1 MFEKTGYLLTVDGS
15 GGHLVQLQGLRNY
28 HVPPPTIIGPTS
40 HFIISSVPEVEIV
53 DVGYECHHDIES
65 DEEENYMLVEEKIE
79 TDDENIFEI
88 FED

>member
-40 HFIISSVPEVEIV
+40 HFRISSVPEAEIIDV
-53 DVGYECHHDIES
+53 DYECHHDIEG

-79 TDDENIFEI
+79 TDDANIFEI

>member
-40 HFIISSVPEVEIV
+40 HFIISSVPEAEII
-53 DVGYECHHDIES
+53 DVVYECHHDIEG

-79 TDDENIFEI
+79 TDDANIFEI